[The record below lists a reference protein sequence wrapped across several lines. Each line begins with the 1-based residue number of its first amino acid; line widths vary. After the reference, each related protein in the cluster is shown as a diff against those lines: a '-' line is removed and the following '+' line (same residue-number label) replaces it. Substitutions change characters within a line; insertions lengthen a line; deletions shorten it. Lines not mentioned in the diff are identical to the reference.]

1 MRDYQRVKKNKYK
14 LPRSAYN
21 RTLWTIRDYDRM
33 KEEVNSLVEISGVNT
48 DGMPKGNGVS
58 DQVSSMVIKR
68 CDLLKDVKVIDMA
81 LELIPE
87 EYRAGVWNN
96 IQYNKSYPTYAG
108 VRTFA
113 RYKAIF
119 IHSFAK
125 GLNYI

>member
-1 MRDYQRVKKNKYK
+1 MRDYQRRKNNKYY
-14 LPRSAYN
+14 LPKSVYH
-21 RTLWTIRDYDRM
+21 RTLWVIRDYERM
-33 KEEVNSLVEISGVNT
+33 KEEAESLVEISGVNT
-48 DGMPKGNGVS
+48 DGMPRGNEAS
-58 DQVSSMVIKR
+58 DQVSRMVIKR

-108 VRTFA
+108 ARTFA
-113 RYKAIF
+113 RYKSTF
-119 IHSFAK
+119 IHSVAK

>member
-1 MRDYQRVKKNKYK
+1 MRDYQRRKNNKYY
-14 LPRSAYN
+14 LPKSVYH
-21 RTLWTIRDYDRM
+21 RTLWVIRDYERM
-33 KEEVNSLVEISGVNT
+33 KEEAESLVEISGVNT
-48 DGMPKGNGVS
+48 DGMPRGNEAS
-58 DQVSSMVIKR
+58 DQVSRMVIKR

-108 VRTFA
+108 ARTFA

-119 IHSFAK
+119 IHSVAK

>member
-1 MRDYQRVKKNKYK
+1 MRDYQRRKNNKYY
-14 LPRSAYN
+14 LPKSVYH
-21 RTLWTIRDYDRM
+21 RTLWVIRDYERM
-33 KEEVNSLVEISGVNT
+33 KEEAESLVEISGVNT
-48 DGMPKGNGVS
+48 DGMPRGNEAS
-58 DQVSSMVIKR
+58 DQVSRMAIKR
-68 CDLLKDVKVIDMA
+68 CDLLKDVNVIDMA

-87 EYRAGVWNN
+87 EYRAGIWNN

-119 IHSFAK
+119 IHSVAK